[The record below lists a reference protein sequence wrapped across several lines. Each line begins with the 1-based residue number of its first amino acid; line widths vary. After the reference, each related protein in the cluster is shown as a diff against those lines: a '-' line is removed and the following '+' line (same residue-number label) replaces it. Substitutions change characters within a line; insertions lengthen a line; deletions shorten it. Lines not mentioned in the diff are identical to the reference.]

1 MKISEVKLADKRLIR
16 QFLELPEKIY
26 RDDSRW
32 IRPLDKDIETVFNPE
47 KNKFWRHGKA
57 IRWVLHNAQGECI
70 GRVAAFIND
79 RTANT
84 EDQPT
89 GGMGFFECIDD
100 QKAAD
105 LLFDTCKQWL
115 TDNGMEAMDGPINF
129 GERTQ
134 WWGLLIEGFHAPVY
148 QMNYNPEYYVKL
160 FETYGFKL
168 YFKQFVLYRHL
179 QDPVQEKFIQKTKEL
194 NATPGYSFRHM
205 KKKELGK
212 FADDFLHIYNTAWGG
227 HANFKTMRREQAHK
241 LMKSLKPILAEELAW
256 FGYYKDE
263 PIAFFIMIPD
273 LNDIIYDFKG
283 KFGLWQKLK
292 IFYRIKF
299 RKSTKCYGIL
309 FGVVPD
315 HQGLGVDGGIIH
327 AAGVKIHAQKVWGHM
342 EMVWIGDFNPKMLKV
357 AQDVGGDIYKT
368 YITMRYLFDR
378 NKPYQ
383 RLPLMKETDEAVENK
398 EKKKVDDAETSA

>member
-179 QDPVQEKFIQKTKEL
+179 QDPVQEKFIQKT
-194 NATPGYSFRHM
+194 T
-205 KKKELGK
+205 
-212 FADDFLHIYNTAWGG
+212 
-227 HANFKTMRREQAHK
+227 
-241 LMKSLKPILAEELAW
+241 
-256 FGYYKDE
+256 
-263 PIAFFIMIPD
+263 
-273 LNDIIYDFKG
+273 
-283 KFGLWQKLK
+283 
-292 IFYRIKF
+292 
-299 RKSTKCYGIL
+299 
-309 FGVVPD
+309 VPSS
-315 HQGLGVDGGIIH
+315 I
-327 AAGVKIHAQKVWGHM
+327 
-342 EMVWIGDFNPKMLKV
+342 
-357 AQDVGGDIYKT
+357 
-368 YITMRYLFDR
+368 
-378 NKPYQ
+378 
-383 RLPLMKETDEAVENK
+383 
-398 EKKKVDDAETSA
+398 